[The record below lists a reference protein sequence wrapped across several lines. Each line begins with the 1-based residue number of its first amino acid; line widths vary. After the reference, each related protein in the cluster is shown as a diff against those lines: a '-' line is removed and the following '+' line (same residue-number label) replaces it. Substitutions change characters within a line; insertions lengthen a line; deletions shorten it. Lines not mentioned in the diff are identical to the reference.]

1 MPVDFLSENAE
12 SRLQPVRRRS
22 VGRAT
27 RSVLSSSTLTGNCA
41 SYGTRTLGLRK
52 SSCSRSEALSVHSC
66 SIATQTPNRSGAHQ
80 RSRGPPAGEKMRA
93 LTAHL
98 SCAACTV
105 PKGEA
110 VLAQAVDGHLVG
122 IVLDQTGGAIPG
134 CSMVVENVNTGVGW
148 NQETDELGAYRFN
161 NLSVGQYTLSTESE
175 GFAPTILSGIA
186 IALNRSTTVNVTLE
200 LGNVQ
205 TEVEVTVATARI
217 DTTSSMIGGSFDSRQ
232 ALYRPSSDLA
242 LGVLNLSLQGA
253 GVASSGGTGLGEGPS
268 IGGQRPRNNNFM
280 VEGVDN
286 NDKSVTGRIVDIP
299 NEAVAEFSLL
309 QNQYGAEFVNY
320 QGNSPIWG
328 STSSRFS

>member
-1 MPVDFLSENAE
+1 
-12 SRLQPVRRRS
+12 
-22 VGRAT
+22 
-27 RSVLSSSTLTGNCA
+27 
-41 SYGTRTLGLRK
+41 
-52 SSCSRSEALSVHSC
+52 
-66 SIATQTPNRSGAHQ
+66 
-80 RSRGPPAGEKMRA
+80 MRA

-161 NLSVGQYTLSTESE
+161 NLPVGQYTLSTESE